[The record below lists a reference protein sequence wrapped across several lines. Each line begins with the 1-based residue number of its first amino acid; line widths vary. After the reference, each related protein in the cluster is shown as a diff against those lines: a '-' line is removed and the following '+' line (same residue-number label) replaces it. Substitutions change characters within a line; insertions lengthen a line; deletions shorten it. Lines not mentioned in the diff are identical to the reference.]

1 MKHIGIACVVA
12 SFFLFSC
19 NEYAFHK
26 TIYYEDV
33 NFTLQLD
40 KSGNSTCGFT
50 LINKTSKEKIY
61 GEASLIVIDEI
72 VPECGL
78 VEDYN
83 DPGDIVGY
91 QCDSTYSFSDSKINM
106 SFALE
111 IKNRE
116 RLDLEIW
123 QSTMSGFPVGGYTLR
138 KTDTDW
144 NRGESPV
151 PTNKDRE

>member
-1 MKHIGIACVVA
+1 MKHIVIACVVVLI
-12 SFFLFSC
+12 FLFSC
-19 NEYAFHK
+19 NEHAFQK
-26 TIYYEDV
+26 TIYYDDV

-40 KSGNSTCGFT
+40 KSGKSTCSFI

-61 GEASLIVIDEI
+61 GEASLIIIDDI

-83 DPGDIVGY
+83 NPDGVVGY

-111 IKNRE
+111 IKNRK

-123 QSTMSGFPVGGYTLR
+123 QSTMSGFPVGGYTLW
-138 KTDTDW
+138 KIDTDEKG
-144 NRGESPV
+144 R
-151 PTNKDRE
+151 